1 MGLDGSGA
9 QKWLLR
15 LADGGGIAIYSMLAD
30 GSFALMTAITVLL
43 LATVVA
49 THGDLILR
57 LFLSNLTLTLTARK
71 GDLSTLHTPLL
82 LLVPIFAPR
91 GFRECLMQPVMAM
104 HTEMPATCFGL
115 IATTATALI

>member
-15 LADGGGIAIYSMLAD
+15 LVDGGGIAIYSMLAD

-82 LLVPIFAPR
+82 LLVPIFVPR
-91 GFRECLMQPVMAM
+91 GFRGCLMRLVTAM
-104 HTEMPATCFGL
+104 LTAMPATCFGL

>member
-82 LLVPIFAPR
+82 LLVPIFVPR
-91 GFRECLMQPVMAM
+91 
-104 HTEMPATCFGL
+104 
-115 IATTATALI
+115 